1 MSVTFP
7 EHIVYYYD
15 MKRTVYTS
23 YTLYE
28 RNVHILRKME
38 NKWQKPNVPSY
49 LVVAKYYLCIY
60 WIYLVCDVNLP
71 SVAGSTSSS
80 CWVVGVVGGQQSIYN
95 NIIIYARGPGIP
107 LWHEPVIF
115 TIIIIIVIQFFRS
128 LRRVPA
134 RRGAAHRL

>member
-71 SVAGSTSSS
+71 SYRSGR
-80 CWVVGVVGGQQSIYN
+80 QH
-95 NIIIYARGPGIP
+95 
-107 LWHEPVIF
+107 L
-115 TIIIIIVIQFFRS
+115 IIV
-128 LRRVPA
+128 LG
-134 RRGAAHRL
+134 RGCRGWPTVYL